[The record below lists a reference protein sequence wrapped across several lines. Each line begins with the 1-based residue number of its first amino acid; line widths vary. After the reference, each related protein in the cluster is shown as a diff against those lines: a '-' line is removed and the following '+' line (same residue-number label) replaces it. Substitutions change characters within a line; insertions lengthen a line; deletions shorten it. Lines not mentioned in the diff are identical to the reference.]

1 MTNKN
6 SQSSEHLSSQVNPL
20 SQEDNTSGKDMIP
33 DYVFFKQ
40 VITKP
45 QDNADINKFLNS
57 LGIFSE
63 LPDKQLKFLSQF
75 CRFTDIPAGQYI
87 TSEGDEECPSGFIV
101 ESGRLSMI
109 KTSVSGKELVVE
121 LLAPGDIFGIVEMLS
136 TEAIPLQLS
145 SRAQL
150 NSRVLWVPVKTL
162 SNILD
167 AHPATYKGL
176 VEHLLRR
183 LQLSYCISRGLA
195 HDKVEVR
202 IASILTTLALKFSR
216 RPASHGQTIDITR
229 QQIADL
235 TGTTPET
242 AIRVT
247 RSMQSKG
254 MIDIMRPGVVK
265 IIDLNAIEELA
276 DE

>member
-1 MTNKN
+1 MSNKDLQYAKKDLLKN
-6 SQSSEHLSSQVNPL
+6 K
-20 SQEDNTSGKDMIP
+20 DKTSDPVFLKETFVKYNNKDEA
-33 DYVFFKQ
+33 F
-40 VITKP
+40 
-45 QDNADINKFLNS
+45 KFLKS
-57 LGIFSE
+57 LSTFSE
-63 LPDKQLKFLSQF
+63 LPDKQLQNLSHF
-75 CRFTDIPAGQYI
+75 CRFSEVPAGQYI
-87 TSEGDEECPSGFIV
+87 TSEGDIDSPYGFIV

-109 KTSVSGKELVVE
+109 KTSLIGKELVVE

-136 TEAIPLQLS
+136 SQSLPLQLS

-150 NSRVLWVPVKTL
+150 DSRVLWVPIKII

-167 AHPATYKGL
+167 EYPTTYKGL
-176 VEHLLRR
+176 VEHLIRR

-216 RPASHGQTIDITR
+216 NSSNYFQTIDITR

-242 AIRVT
+242 AIRTT
-247 RSMQSKG
+247 RAMQLNG
-254 MIDIMRPGVVK
+254 IIDISRPGIVK
-265 IIDLNAIEELA
+265 ILDLNALQDLA
-276 DE
+276 DQ